1 VRQTIN
7 QFFIGSVL
15 LCVLMAL
22 DRRHLRELCQAI
34 VPNSPKTQT
43 WVKLVTKIALSMA
56 AAACLL
62 DPLVP
67 GCAHLTVR
75 IGERS
80 NAFPPTSLMSNLRL
94 RVVPEG
100 MNGQA
105 GGDRIEHVPFDAT
118 GSTEVTS
125 KLTFLETAVSLE
137 VYDQTRPAEAL
148 RTVTVYVSP
157 FVRQGMMSKTFTF

>member
-1 VRQTIN
+1 
-7 QFFIGSVL
+7 
-15 LCVLMAL
+15 
-22 DRRHLRELCQAI
+22 
-34 VPNSPKTQT
+34 
-43 WVKLVTKIALSMA
+43 MA

-67 GCAHLTVR
+67 GYAHLTVQ
-75 IGERS
+75 IGEKS

-94 RVVPEG
+94 TVVPKG
-100 MNGQA
+100 MTGQG
-105 GGDRIEHVPFDAT
+105 GGDRIEHAPFDAT

-125 KLTFLETAVSLE
+125 KLTLLETAVSLE
-137 VYDQTRPAEAL
+137 LYDQTRPTEVL